1 MTETRRKMKKF
12 FAILLVAVILVG
24 LVACAAPAPAEPE
37 KPAEEPAAETAE
49 EPAEEPVVEEPAAE
63 PIVIGCDYATSD
75 KYNLQVL
82 NKVQEICDEK
92 GYTLV
97 KAEGQRDAEKTLA
110 NIDSFLLKGAKYVLV
125 IGVDETMLTPIQ
137 DKCEAKGA
145 KVAFTSVGAPEGFT
159 TVNAEGGSNYEVS
172 QVMSKILADAAKE
185 RWNGEVDLAVVT
197 YNSGQGKDGQDICD
211 VFTEVWGKELGV
223 KPEDIVFIDCGW
235 DNMKA
240 SELYTSMFTAHPDA
254 QHILAYGFVD
264 VHHGVPLYN
273 AAKAAGKLENMIMA
287 STNQAD
293 DATPVCMKESPDTW
307 VAQMPKGGAG
317 PAQVFMDIV
326 IDEIENGVEIEK
338 IVYNPTGD
346 PTIATA
352 ETIDQYFL

>member
-1 MTETRRKMKKF
+1 MKRLVVL
-12 FAILLVAVILVG
+12 LLVVVMLIAAVG
-24 LVACAAPAPAEPE
+24 CSKTEAPAESAS
-37 KPAEEPAAETAE
+37 KE
-49 EPAEEPVVEEPAAE
+49 EPAEKVEETKEDAKEEVNEEVKDEPV
-63 PIVIGCDYATSD
+63 VIGCDYATSD

-82 NKVQEICDEK
+82 NRVKEICDEK

-97 KAEGQRDAEKTLA
+97 SAEGQRDAEKTLA
-110 NIDSFLLKGAKYVLV
+110 NIDSFLLKGAKYILV
-125 IGVDETMLTPIQ
+125 IGVDESMLTPIQ
-137 DKCEAKGA
+137 DKCEAQGA
-145 KVAFTSVGAPEGFT
+145 KVAYTSVGAPEGFT

-197 YNSGQGKDGQDICD
+197 YNSGQGKDGQDIID
-211 VFTEVWGKELGV
+211 VFTEVWGEELGI
-223 KPEDIVFIDCGW
+223 KPEDIVLIDCAW

-254 QHILAYGFVD
+254 EHILAYGFVD

-273 AAKAAGKLENMIMA
+273 AAKAAGKLDNMIMA

-293 DATPVCMKESPDTW
+293 DATPICMKESPNTW

-326 IDEIENGVEIEK
+326 EDELVNGVAIEK
-338 IVYNPTGD
+338 KAYNPTGD
-346 PTIATA
+346 PTIATP
-352 ETIDQYFL
+352 ETIDQFFVK